1 MVIDFMVVQSSPSK
15 KFEGLFGQNI
25 KLENEIREAL
35 EVNEKLEEEIKV
47 D

>member
-1 MVIDFMVVQSSPSK
+1 MVIQGSPSK

-25 KLENEIREAL
+25 KLENEISEAL
-35 EVNEKLEEEIKV
+35 EMNEKLEEENKV